1 MAKVKN
7 WGVATINKSNE
18 IKIYSL
24 SKPKDLDKSAD
35 SLELEDSLEGLM
47 DDALETLENKTVNI
61 TRFGEYDEQN
71 LIEESSFYLD
81 LDSQSPPEQF
91 AYIKKGLR
99 VRNENLLSEAPQIG
113 VDQESLT
120 RLDNKDEK
128 IKFLILEVGN
138 QFFLAYIN
146 PYSQIIKHK
155 VGISVGKYPTKLA
168 IDYGIVFPN
177 YLSAVLDIETGRLS
191 VISVIDFERMFA
203 LKYVRLTR
211 AQDVM
216 DKFRNGT
223 YSLGRDNI
231 NIEFGESV
239 QLTDKKY
246 NKSRQITYLSAF
258 NADNAQYATK
268 SIEDAMQHLPQNQR
282 LIIRDNKIKVDN
294 ELQFKTF
301 VAILHDSILHRILSD
316 SWETI

>member
-81 LDSQSPPEQF
+81 LDSQAPPEQF

-177 YLSAVLDIETGRLS
+177 YLSAVLEIGRAH
-191 VISVIDFERMFA
+191 V
-203 LKYVRLTR
+203 
-211 AQDVM
+211 
-216 DKFRNGT
+216 
-223 YSLGRDNI
+223 
-231 NIEFGESV
+231 
-239 QLTDKKY
+239 
-246 NKSRQITYLSAF
+246 
-258 NADNAQYATK
+258 
-268 SIEDAMQHLPQNQR
+268 
-282 LIIRDNKIKVDN
+282 
-294 ELQFKTF
+294 
-301 VAILHDSILHRILSD
+301 
-316 SWETI
+316 